1 MLKVQWIAYAVSF
14 ISAYAMPATVPVL
27 PALAEEFAM
36 PESSMGLL
44 MAAFTL
50 PCILLTPLFGIL
62 ADRVSPRLILL
73 PCILLY
79 GAGGFA
85 CGTAQSLEALLLWR
99 MVQGAGGA
107 CLGLLNTTLL
117 GGVAEGME
125 RSRFMGRTYV
135 AICAGVMFFTLL
147 AGWAGGMDWRYAF
160 WVPSLFTIPLFL
172 ACLLTRLPS
181 SGVRRSFPDCCRGMA
196 EALRSRRV
204 LAVLGIS
211 FINIGVNMGAV
222 MMFFPGNIGLR
233 IHPQLTVF
241 QGSEQNK

>member
-99 MVQGAGGA
+99 MVQGAG
-107 CLGLLNTTLL
+107 
-117 GGVAEGME
+117 
-125 RSRFMGRTYV
+125 
-135 AICAGVMFFTLL
+135 
-147 AGWAGGMDWRYAF
+147 
-160 WVPSLFTIPLFL
+160 
-172 ACLLTRLPS
+172 
-181 SGVRRSFPDCCRGMA
+181 
-196 EALRSRRV
+196 
-204 LAVLGIS
+204 
-211 FINIGVNMGAV
+211 
-222 MMFFPGNIGLR
+222 
-233 IHPQLTVF
+233 
-241 QGSEQNK
+241 